1 MTPVEV
7 RGGPIRRA
15 PFWKRGM
22 TTISFELDTQL
33 ASLDVLCEQLEHF
46 CAEAGISKKQ
56 KFEINLALD
65 ELFTNI
71 LSHGFRD
78 DRTHRIRISVSHTAQ
93 VVTIVI
99 QDDGIPFNPLHA
111 AAPELKCPF
120 DDRKVGG
127 LGIHLIRAYIDE
139 MAYERRGNQNVLTLR
154 KFLKN

>member
-1 MTPVEV
+1 
-7 RGGPIRRA
+7 
-15 PFWKRGM
+15 M
-22 TTISFELDTQL
+22 TTISFELDTKL
-33 ASLDVLCEQLEHF
+33 AALDVLCEQLEHF
-46 CAEAGISKKQ
+46 CAATGITKKQ

-78 DRTHRIRISVSHTAQ
+78 ARPHRIQISVSHAPR

-99 QDDGIPFNPLHA
+99 RDDGIPFNPLKA
-111 AAPELKCPF
+111 PAPELKCPF

-127 LGIHLIRAYIDE
+127 LGIHLIRSYIDE
-139 MAYERRGNQNVLTLR
+139 MDYERCGRHNVLTLR